1 MKKVLKLTLAVVCV
15 MFSTSLFAQKI
26 GYVNTDEIITN
37 MKDTQDAYTQ
47 LEAYAKDLQA
57 QLETIQVEFN
67 NKLQEYQNATETMTD
82 AVRQLKEKEL
92 TDLNT
97 RIQEF
102 QQVAQQ
108 DLQKKENELMAP
120 IYEKV
125 KNTINEVAKAGGY
138 SVILPGTALIYA
150 DETQVKDISKDVA
163 AKLGVDWDK
172 VEAEAKAAA
181 ATPAQ

>member
-15 MFSTSLFAQKI
+15 MFTSSLFAQKI
-26 GYVNTDEIITN
+26 GYI
-37 MKDTQDAYTQ
+37 DTQNVFASMQETKDAYAQ
-47 LEAYAKDLQA
+47 LETYAKDLQA
-57 QLETIQVEFN
+57 QAEAIQVEYN
-67 NKLQEYQNATETMTD
+67 NKYQEYQTSASTMTD

-125 KNTINEVAKAGGY
+125 KNTIDEVAKAGGY
-138 SVILPGTALIYA
+138 TIILPGSALIYIDTA
-150 DETQVKDISKDVA
+150 QVKDIASEVKS
-163 AKLGVDWDK
+163 KLGIT
-172 VEAEAKAAA
+172 
-181 ATPAQ
+181 TPAAQ

>member
-1 MKKVLKLTLAVVCV
+1 MKKVLKLSLAVVCV

-125 KNTINEVAKAGGY
+125 KNTIDEVAKAGGY
-138 SVILPGTALIYA
+138 TIILPGSALIYIDTA
-150 DETQVKDISKDVA
+150 QVKDIASEVKS
-163 AKLGVDWDK
+163 KLGIT
-172 VEAEAKAAA
+172 
-181 ATPAQ
+181 TPAAQ